1 MKVML
6 QQHHLP
12 VTTWRLT
19 AEAAMTWNKTFT
31 VLSPGNTKPDNSRTT
46 VHNNNNSNSN
56 FIYTTITTNICIP
69 TNSSCIKMD
78 LLLPLLGLVMASNIR
93 PCHHN
98 HKQPHRHRVNNS
110 TINIIHHNNN
120 NRKGVR
126 PVTPRAGVASVRWF
140 HSGRWSPGRSTPW
153 LGLSNRLRYTY
164 MIFGHKFFS
173 CGHMVYSE
181 MEKKEDH

>member
-1 MKVML
+1 MKLML

-12 VTTWRLT
+12 VITWKLT

-98 HKQPHRHRVNNS
+98 HKQRHRHRVNNS

-120 NRKGVR
+120 RKGVR
-126 PVTPRAGVASVRWF
+126 PVTPHVGVASVR
-140 HSGRWSPGRSTPW
+140 
-153 LGLSNRLRYTY
+153 
-164 MIFGHKFFS
+164 
-173 CGHMVYSE
+173 
-181 MEKKEDH
+181 